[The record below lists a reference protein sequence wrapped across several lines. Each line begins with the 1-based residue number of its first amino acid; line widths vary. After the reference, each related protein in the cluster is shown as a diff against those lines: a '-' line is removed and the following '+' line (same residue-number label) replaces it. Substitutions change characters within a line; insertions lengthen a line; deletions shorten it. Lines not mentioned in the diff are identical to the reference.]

1 MLKEVDL
8 ILAHI
13 ALDRKFITQEQLSY
27 CVKQSVM
34 LEKAGDDISLSE
46 MMLNR
51 DFLTASQMEALEAAR
66 QERGQQHLV
75 EGYGIEG
82 VLGQGAMGC
91 VYLARQLSMDRPVAL
106 KILAS
111 LYTEDQDWVVRFV
124 REARAVA
131 QLNHVNIV
139 QGIDVGESNGLHY
152 FAMEYVRGQSLGEV
166 LEDRGQFEEREA
178 AGMILQTAR
187 ALEHAWELGI
197 VHRDIKPDN
206 LLLTKGGVVK
216 LTDLGLAKREKGEG
230 SVTRSGAI
238 VGTPNYISPEQARGL
253 ADVDTRSDIYSLG
266 ITLYHLLTGHLP
278 YEDVNP
284 NVVMSK
290 HIREEMPSV
299 RDRRPDVSYELEKII
314 SRMTQKKLAERYQ
327 EPIQLVGDLEAFLGG
342 RSLMETGS
350 APPVK
355 PRAPRNDNTDS
366 GWQFCHVPSEEE
378 CYFTLIAMKNGILTK
393 RQIDHALALQES
405 RAEVGGSQTLDEIYV
420 EKGYLTKQH
429 RTKIQSV
436 QSQHADS
443 MQEARFG
450 EIGISL
456 GLFDRAQL
464 EKCQA
469 IQKQLKAKKQK
480 RAISEVLLAK
490 HFLTREAMHQIVA
503 EQTLLRRS
511 QDSKRFGTIALASRI
526 LGKSQLKQALDLQE
540 AAIRKDLEQAPDLGT
555 LLVRLG
561 HLQAIEASV
570 LVRAQRRSEI
580 TGRSPR
586 ELVDQMRA
594 GAHHES
600 GDSQVGSISGLFD
613 GARLKGLDSLECPFC
628 GYEISQGADQCP
640 RCAKVLE

>member
-1 MLKEVDL
+1 MSNVPET
-8 ILAHI
+8 
-13 ALDRKFITQEQLSY
+13 LDP
-27 CVKQSVM
+27 
-34 LEKAGDDISLSE
+34 
-46 MMLNR
+46 R
-51 DFLTASQMEALEAAR
+51 DWD
-66 QERGQQHLV
+66 GH
-75 EGYGIEG
+75 
-82 VLGQGAMGC
+82 
-91 VYLARQLSMDRPVAL
+91 
-106 KILAS
+106 
-111 LYTEDQDWVVRFV
+111 
-124 REARAVA
+124 RAVA
-131 QLNHVNIV
+131 HRMVDDAVDYI
-139 QGIDVGESNGLHY
+139 
-152 FAMEYVRGQSLGEV
+152 
-166 LEDRGQFEEREA
+166 
-178 AGMILQTAR
+178 
-187 ALEHAWELGI
+187 
-197 VHRDIKPDN
+197 RDIRTRPVWQDMPP
-206 LLLTKGGVVK
+206 TVR
-216 LTDLGLAKREKGEG
+216 KRFLESVPREG
-230 SVTRSGAI
+230 
-238 VGTPNYISPEQARGL
+238 
-253 ADVDTRSDIYSLG
+253 
-266 ITLYHLLTGHLP
+266 
-278 YEDVNP
+278 
-284 NVVMSK
+284 
-290 HIREEMPSV
+290 
-299 RDRRPDVSYELEKII
+299 
-314 SRMTQKKLAERYQ
+314 
-327 EPIQLVGDLEAFLGG
+327 
-342 RSLMETGS
+342 
-350 APPVK
+350 
-355 PRAPRNDNTDS
+355 
-366 GWQFCHVPSEEE
+366 
-378 CYFTLIAMKNGILTK
+378 
-393 RQIDHALALQES
+393 
-405 RAEVGGSQTLDEIYV
+405 QTLDEIYV

-429 RTKIQSV
+429 RSKIQSV

-469 IQKQLKAKKQK
+469 IQKQLKAKKQN

-490 HFLTREAMHQIVA
+490 HFLTRDAMHQIVA